1 MLIRCAIVAGDKL
14 RPRGANAAIGE
25 RLVQREDL
33 RARPGAR
40 LRRPLMVLVVSAI
53 AIMAASQPSP
63 AADGRELEL
72 NAAALAPVVTTPA
85 AMDSPAHA
93 PKDRLLQIV
102 DTARAD
108 TRPDRPAVDIAQ
120 PVAQSAARPVAG
132 STVAFLGDSYTSGWN
147 GAGLGPR
154 GWPGLIGKARGWRT
168 VNLAVAGT
176 GFINPGWTNQPVAS
190 RVSAAIKRHPDV
202 VFIAAGHNDSRWS
215 STATAEAADKVIDR
229 LHAAL
234 PDALLV
240 IVAPIWSSASPPR
253 RCLDLRDHLRRT
265 AASVDAIFIDPL
277 AEGWF
282 SGSRQRLIGPD
293 GIHPTAAG
301 HRYMAERVLAAIA
314 EAG

>member
-1 MLIRCAIVAGDKL
+1 V
-14 RPRGANAAIGE
+14 
-25 RLVQREDL
+25 RLVQLEDL
-33 RARPGAR
+33 RARPRTR
-40 LRRPLMVLVVSAI
+40 LRRPLLALVVSAI
-53 AIMAASQPSP
+53 AVMAVIQPSP

-72 NAAALAPVVTTPA
+72 IAAAPMPVVRAPGP
-85 AMDSPAHA
+85 MDSPTHA
-93 PKDRLLQIV
+93 PKDRLLQVV

-108 TRPDRPAVDIAQ
+108 PRPDRPAFDVPQ
-120 PVAQSAARPVAG
+120 PAAQSVARPIAG

-154 GWPGLIGKARGWRT
+154 GWPGLIANARGWRT

-176 GFINPGWTNQPVAS
+176 GFINPGWTNQPVGS
-190 RVSAAIKRHPDV
+190 RVSEVIKRQPDV

-215 STATAEAADKVIDR
+215 STATAKAADQVIDR

-240 IVAPIWSSASPPR
+240 IVAPIWPSASPPR
-253 RCLDLRDHLRRT
+253 RCVDLRDHLRRT

-282 SGSRQRLIGPD
+282 SESRQRLIGSD

-301 HRYMAERVLAAIA
+301 HRYMAERVLAALA

>member
-1 MLIRCAIVAGDKL
+1 M
-14 RPRGANAAIGE
+14 
-25 RLVQREDL
+25 QREDL
-33 RARPGAR
+33 RARPPTP
-40 LRRPLMVLVVSAI
+40 LRRPLVALMVGAI
-53 AIMAASQPSP
+53 AVMAAIQPSP
-63 AADGRELEL
+63 AADRRELESMAVPASL
-72 NAAALAPVVTTPA
+72 VTSD
-85 AMDSPAHA
+85 AMDTPAHA
-93 PKDRLLQIV
+93 PKDRLSPIV

-108 TRPDRPAVDIAQ
+108 TRPGRPTNDAPQ
-120 PVAQSAARPVAG
+120 PAAQSVTRPIAG

-176 GFINPGWTNQPVAS
+176 GFINPGWTNQPVGS
-190 RVSAAIKRHPDV
+190 RVSAAIRRQPDV

-215 STATAEAADKVIDR
+215 STATAEAANKVIDR

-277 AEGWF
+277 ADGWF
-282 SGSRQRLIGPD
+282 SGSRQLLIGAD

>member
-1 MLIRCAIVAGDKL
+1 MHRK
-14 RPRGANAAIGE
+14 
-25 RLVQREDL
+25 DL
-33 RARPGAR
+33 RARPRTR
-40 LRRPLMVLVVSAI
+40 LRRPLIVLVVGVFAV
-53 AIMAASQPSP
+53 MAASRPSP
-63 AADGRELEL
+63 AAEGRELEL
-72 NAAALAPVVTTPA
+72 IAAAPVPVVKKLA

-102 DTARAD
+102 DTAGAEP
-108 TRPDRPAVDIAQ
+108 RPDRPAFDVLQ
-120 PVAQSAARPVAG
+120 PAARSVARPVAG

-176 GFINPGWTNQPVAS
+176 GFINPGWTNQPVGS
-190 RVSAAIKRHPDV
+190 RVSAAIERHPDV

-215 STATAEAADKVIDR
+215 STATVRAADKVIDR
-229 LHAAL
+229 LRAAL
-234 PDALLV
+234 PNALLV

-265 AASVDAIFIDPL
+265 AASVDALFIDPL

-282 SGSRQRLIGPD
+282 SGSRQRLIGSD